1 MSGPAAR
8 PSTRGHGDNGFT
20 LVELLVFSFFSVIV
34 LAIAGGILVSS
45 LTVERQTR
53 GLAET
58 SDLGQLVSRSVEEG
72 ARNASDIRA
81 EPLTADGQ
89 LLRARVAVGTT
100 GGSVKWECQA
110 WYYSS
115 VTTGFYWAKS
125 ATGLVPAPFAG
136 TNLHASPWL
145 FLGDGLH
152 PDAATGTFFGSDGS
166 NVTLRFRVS
175 SDSVDLVL
183 IPNTVVKR
191 QSAVGGAGP
200 AACF

>member
-1 MSGPAAR
+1 MIVTGPR
-8 PSTRGHGDNGFT
+8 PKGQNNEGFT
-20 LVELLVFSFFSVIV
+20 LVELLIYSFFSVII
-34 LAIAGGILVSS
+34 LAIAGGILISS
-45 LTVERQTR
+45 LNVERETR

-58 SDLGQLVSRSVEEG
+58 SDLGQLVSRTVEEG

-100 GGSVKWECQA
+100 GGSVTWECQA

-115 VTTGFYWAKS
+115 ATTGFYWAKS
-125 ATGLVPAPFAG
+125 ATGMVAAPLAG

-145 FLGDGLH
+145 FLGEGLH
-152 PDAATGTFFGSDGS
+152 PDDATGTFFGSDGS

-191 QSAVGGAGP
+191 QSAAGGVGP
-200 AACF
+200 TICF

>member
-1 MSGPAAR
+1 VNDASSR
-8 PSTRGHGDNGFT
+8 SRTIGDEDAGFT
-20 LVELLVFSFFSVIV
+20 LVELLIFSFFSVII
-34 LAIAGGILVSS
+34 LLIAGGMLISS
-45 LTVERQTR
+45 LNIERETR
-53 GLAET
+53 GLSET
-58 SDLGQLVSRSVEEG
+58 ANLGQLVSRTVAEG

-100 GGSVKWECQA
+100 SGSVTWECQA

-125 ATGLVPAPFAG
+125 SSAAIAAPSG
-136 TNLHASPWL
+136 TDSLRSSPWL

-152 PDAATGTFFGSDGS
+152 PDDATGTFFGSDGS

-183 IPNTVVKR
+183 IPNTIVKR
-191 QSAVGGAGP
+191 QASTEGVGP
-200 AACF
+200 ATCF

>member
-1 MSGPAAR
+1 MTGPR
-8 PSTRGHGDNGFT
+8 PKGQNNEGFT
-20 LVELLVFSFFSVIV
+20 LVELLIYSFFSVII
-34 LAIAGGILVSS
+34 LAIAGGILISS
-45 LTVERQTR
+45 LNVERETR

-58 SDLGQLVSRSVEEG
+58 SDLGQLVSRTVEEG

-100 GGSVKWECQA
+100 GGSVTWECQA

-115 VTTGFYWAKS
+115 ATTGFYWAKS
-125 ATGLVPAPFAG
+125 ATGMVAAPLAG

-145 FLGDGLH
+145 FLGEGLH
-152 PDAATGTFFGSDGS
+152 PDDATGTFFGSDGS

-191 QSAVGGAGP
+191 QSAAGGVGP
-200 AACF
+200 TICF

>member
-1 MSGPAAR
+1 VIVTGPR
-8 PSTRGHGDNGFT
+8 PKGQNNEGFT
-20 LVELLVFSFFSVIV
+20 LVELLIYSFFSVII
-34 LAIAGGILVSS
+34 LAIAGGILISS
-45 LTVERQTR
+45 LNVERETR

-58 SDLGQLVSRSVEEG
+58 SDLGQLVSRTVEEG

-100 GGSVKWECQA
+100 GGSVTWECQA

-115 VTTGFYWAKS
+115 ATTGFYWAKS
-125 ATGLVPAPFAG
+125 ATGMVAAPLAG

-145 FLGDGLH
+145 FLGEGLH
-152 PDAATGTFFGSDGS
+152 PDDATGTFFGSDGS

-191 QSAVGGAGP
+191 QSAAGGVGP
-200 AACF
+200 TICF